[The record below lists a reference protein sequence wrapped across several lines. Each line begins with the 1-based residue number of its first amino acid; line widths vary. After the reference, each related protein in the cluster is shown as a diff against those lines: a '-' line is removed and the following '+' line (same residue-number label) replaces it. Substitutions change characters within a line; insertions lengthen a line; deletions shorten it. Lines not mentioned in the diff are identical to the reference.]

1 MKQMK
6 QTVLHCCRII
16 GVGVCLLFLSA
27 NGAIANQSKE
37 DHSEKKANTP
47 ATVIG
52 KQVEEDLKIE
62 KPKPLLTADI
72 VPSQRE
78 LKIIDS
84 LSLEQE
90 LEVEELLFPA
100 DEVYQGWNNSTV
112 NPYGSLSMPDS
123 FTIDLQHVTMPIDN
137 EAIRVTSPYGFR
149 RGRPHKGIDL
159 KVQVGDT
166 IRAAWDGK
174 IRVKRFEKRGYGN
187 FLILRH
193 SNGLETVYGHLSKFL
208 VDADQVVQAGDPIAL
223 GGNTGRSTGPHLH
236 FETRFLGQPINP
248 AEIFDFSNK
257 VTHDDSYVCYKA
269 KILSNKYT
277 GAGKIAYYRV
287 KSGDTLSAI
296 ARKYGL
302 TVGQLCRLNKISPTV
317 ILREGKALRCS

>member
-1 MKQMK
+1 MKQKK
-6 QTVLHCCRII
+6 QTVIHCCRII
-16 GVGVCLLFLSA
+16 GASVFLSFLSA
-27 NGAIANQSKE
+27 NGAMANQPKE
-37 DHSEKKANTP
+37 DPTEKKTNTP
-47 ATVIG
+47 ATVVG
-52 KQVEEDLKIE
+52 KHVEEDLKIE

-72 VPSQRE
+72 APSQRE

-84 LSLEQE
+84 LSFEQE

-100 DEVYQGWNNSTV
+100 DEIYQGWNNATV
-112 NPYGSLSMPDS
+112 NPYSSLSMPDS
-123 FTIDLQHVTMPIDN
+123 FVVDLQHVTMPIDA
-137 EAIRVTSPYGFR
+137 EAIRVTSPFGFR
-149 RGRPHKGIDL
+149 GRRPHKGIDL

-208 VDADQVVQAGDPIAL
+208 VDIDQVVQAGDPIAL

-236 FETRFLGQPINP
+236 FETRFLGAPINP
-248 AEIFDFSNK
+248 AEIFDFNNK
-257 VTHDDSYVCYKA
+257 VTHDDAYVFYKA
-269 KILSNKYT
+269 KILNNKYT
-277 GAGKIAYYRV
+277 GAGKIAYHRV
-287 KSGDTLSAI
+287 KSGETLSAI
-296 ARKYGL
+296 ARKYGM